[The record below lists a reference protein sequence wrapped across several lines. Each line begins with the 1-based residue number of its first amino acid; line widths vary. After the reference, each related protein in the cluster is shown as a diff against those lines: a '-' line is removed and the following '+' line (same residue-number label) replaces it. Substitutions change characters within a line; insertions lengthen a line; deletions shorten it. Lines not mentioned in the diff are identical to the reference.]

1 MQTGLRRLHYFQQL
15 ASDLNFRQAAVKLG
29 ITQPALSRAINL
41 LEDDVGTRLLER
53 DNREVRLTLAG
64 ESFLRG
70 CERVMSALDGAVSQ
84 ACKVADGQ
92 AGQLTVGYTDTAIS
106 GLLPDFIRCLRI
118 ALPEVTLHLKQAYS
132 QQQKEWL
139 DDGKLDI
146 AFMTGPSESDNH
158 ASLDFQH
165 DRFIVILPVE
175 HPAAKI
181 RSLNLEHLAEYP
193 FVMGDPIHWQVYNA
207 HFLRLCQAVGFT
219 PDIVQSAPD
228 SRGIVGMVACGM
240 GISVQTE
247 SLGKQG
253 DPRITFRRL
262 NGVTDR
268 VVTQAV
274 WNTRFSQPVRD
285 KTIQHLKAWMVD
297 SDAV

>member
-1 MQTGLRRLHYFQQL
+1 MQTGLRRLHYFQRL
-15 ASDLNFRQAAVKLG
+15 AIELNFRRAAEKLG
-29 ITQPALSRAINL
+29 ITQPALSRAISL
-41 LEDDVGTRLLER
+41 LESDVGTKLVER
-53 DNREVRLTLAG
+53 DNRDVHLTLAG
-64 ESFLRG
+64 ESFLSG

-92 AGQLTVGYTDTAIS
+92 AGQLAIGYTDTAIS
-106 GLLPDFIRCLRI
+106 GRLPDFIRSLRQS
-118 ALPEVTLHLKQAYS
+118 LPDVTIHLKQAYS

-146 AFMTGPSESDNH
+146 AFMTGPSASDTH
-158 ASLDFQH
+158 AHIDFQS
-165 DRFIVILPVE
+165 DRFTAIIPTE
-175 HPAAKI
+175 HPVARLKK
-181 RSLNLEHLAEYP
+181 LTLAELADYP

-207 HFLRLCQAVGFT
+207 QFFRLCRAEGFT

-247 SLGKQG
+247 SLVNQG
-253 DPRITFRRL
+253 DPRITFKVL
-262 NGVTDR
+262 EGCNEKVT
-268 VVTQAV
+268 TQAV

-285 KTIQHLKAWMVD
+285 QIIEHLRSWLKHI
-297 SDAV
+297 S